1 MKKKK
6 LVKQAIQEPQKYSS
20 AEIAF
25 FERWLQ
31 EKKSKKEQNLKK

>member
-6 LVKQAIQEPQKYSS
+6 LVKQALQEPYKYSS

-25 FERWLQ
+25 FQRWLQ
-31 EKKSKKEQNLKK
+31 EKKNRKQQNLKK